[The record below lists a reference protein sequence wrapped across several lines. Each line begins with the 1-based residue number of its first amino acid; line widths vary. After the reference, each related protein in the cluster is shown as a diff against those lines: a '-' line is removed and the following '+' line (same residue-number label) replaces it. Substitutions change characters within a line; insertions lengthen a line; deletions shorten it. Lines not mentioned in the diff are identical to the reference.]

1 MYAFPPFSMIWPTIS
16 KVTVES
22 EKSVNNGS
30 NMANSDQ
37 IYLCIWNSDSTASYC
52 TRLAFIAL
60 RHKEMSP
67 SAPETKSTGL
77 TLPRGEEYQLDFQ
90 KKDFKKWENF
100 SNKRNANDCLTISRG
115 ETFCSLL
122 VASYVLLVARYYLLV
137 ARQEILKNFFE
148 VNKKF

>member
-1 MYAFPPFSMIWPTIS
+1 MVCLFLGNYVYVYIYIYIYIYAFPPFSMIWPTIS

-30 NMANSDQ
+30 NMADSDQ

-60 RHKEMSP
+60 RHKETSP

-90 KKDFKKWENF
+90 KKTSKNG
-100 SNKRNANDCLTISRG
+100 RT
-115 ETFCSLL
+115 L
-122 VASYVLLVARYYLLV
+122 VIKGLQRLCRHV
-137 ARQEILKNFFE
+137 K
-148 VNKKF
+148 

>member
-60 RHKEMSP
+60 RHKETSP

-90 KKDFKKWENF
+90 KKNFKKWENF
-100 SNKRNANDCLTISRG
+100 SNKRDAKSLQAREMTVLQFLVVKLFTRCSLLL
-115 ETFCSLL
+115 TFCSLL
-122 VASYVLLVARYYLLV
+122 VTICLLLD
-137 ARQEILKNFFE
+137 
-148 VNKKF
+148 KKF